1 MTMRADDWGANL
13 GLTFATTT
21 SIPVQLGKWI
31 ALHEAFGTRQRES
44 YSYPKDPKGGEPK
57 LCVCEP
63 IRLQLLEGGALRV
76 VFKVYKD
83 VFPSMKPWMEVDIER
98 GVLAT
103 TNIPD
108 FACMSDGMGGGP
120 HPVPDC
126 AWFLA
131 EILLTV
137 LDKFITVGAR
147 DPGTLQDLFW
157 HYFASDQYDRRRGWD
172 DNYGP
177 LPGSRKLNEVQFA
190 SILQLSDQYR
200 AKFGSDA
207 APCKFAY
214 HYGEGRNDALHCV
227 RSLAALATAL
237 PPAPAPPVIPPPV
250 PSLLAARVRE
260 LEAQEKAAPAN
271 QDRCNA
277 ILRQELERK
286 ERIKQGNEW
295 SEVEQRW
302 VPAPQR
308 QPPSPPP
315 QQPPPPP
322 PPPSENTRGQLMQR
336 EEIQLVSGNKQAMMG
351 VPPLATEC
359 MAFTCATVE
368 DVPVM
373 VAKLMAVCSS
383 ETIGHGKVRPF
394 ELQLLQHKTEVVTAR
409 VLMHVHRMVA
419 DEVRKVPDWARPY
432 PAVDDRPGL
441 IQLRARLPDWDDGGI
456 AAPLAHSVHLA
467 ELLHAWF
474 ERCLKNTTKRCRK
487 FLDLVTGQHSPEN
500 LMLTEEQQHILLELS
515 EEYLALHRNGWR
527 KEPKD
532 PGERRDSPTNVE
544 ATEFPKLGDSPTQDA
559 SGRTTYFKSMFAI
572 SKPVT
577 RKNDFE
583 KLWTVAWLGPN
594 RKDRIWLNGP
604 KACPQRH
611 IVLPPDHARIS
622 CQNNSRRAVASW

>member
-1 MTMRADDWGANL
+1 MTMRADDLGATL

-31 ALHEAFGTRQRES
+31 ALHEAFGKRKPES
-44 YSYPKDPKGGEPK
+44 YSFPKDPKGGEPI
-57 LCVCEP
+57 LCMCEP
-63 IRLQLLEGGALRV
+63 AHLQVLQGGPLRI
-76 VFKVYKD
+76 VFNVCKD
-83 VFPSMKPWMEVDIER
+83 VIPSMKRWMEVDTQT
-98 GVLAT
+98 GVLVST
-103 TNIPD
+103 PIPR
-108 FACMSDGMGGGP
+108 FAVMSDGMGGGP

-126 AWFLA
+126 AWCLA
-131 EILLTV
+131 ELLLTV

-147 DPGTLQDLFW
+147 DPGTLQDLFG
-157 HYFASDQYDRRRGWD
+157 HYFGTSDYQRPGWND
-172 DNYGP
+172 LHGP

-207 APCKFAY
+207 PPCKFAY

-250 PSLLAARVRE
+250 PSLLEARVRE
-260 LEAQEKAAPAN
+260 LEAQE
-271 QDRCNA
+271 Q
-277 ILRQELERK
+277 
-286 ERIKQGNEW
+286 
-295 SEVEQRW
+295 
-302 VPAPQR
+302 APQR

-315 QQPPPPP
+315 QPPPPPP

-336 EEIQLVSGNKQAMMG
+336 EAIQLVSGNKQAIMG

-409 VLMHVHRMVA
+409 VVMHVHRMVA

-432 PAVDDRPGL
+432 PGVDDRPGL
-441 IQLRARLPDWDDGGI
+441 IQLRARLPDWDEGGI

-532 PGERRDSPTNVE
+532 PVERRDSPTNVE
-544 ATEFPKLGDSPTQDA
+544 ATEFPKLGDSPSQDA

-604 KACPQRH
+604 KAYPQRH

-622 CQNNSRRAVASW
+622 CQNSSRRAVASW

>member
-322 PPPSENTRGQLMQR
+322 PPPSENTRGQLMQ
-336 EEIQLVSGNKQAMMG
+336 
-351 VPPLATEC
+351 
-359 MAFTCATVE
+359 
-368 DVPVM
+368 
-373 VAKLMAVCSS
+373 
-383 ETIGHGKVRPF
+383 
-394 ELQLLQHKTEVVTAR
+394 
-409 VLMHVHRMVA
+409 
-419 DEVRKVPDWARPY
+419 
-432 PAVDDRPGL
+432 
-441 IQLRARLPDWDDGGI
+441 
-456 AAPLAHSVHLA
+456 
-467 ELLHAWF
+467 
-474 ERCLKNTTKRCRK
+474 
-487 FLDLVTGQHSPEN
+487 
-500 LMLTEEQQHILLELS
+500 
-515 EEYLALHRNGWR
+515 
-527 KEPKD
+527 
-532 PGERRDSPTNVE
+532 
-544 ATEFPKLGDSPTQDA
+544 
-559 SGRTTYFKSMFAI
+559 
-572 SKPVT
+572 
-577 RKNDFE
+577 
-583 KLWTVAWLGPN
+583 
-594 RKDRIWLNGP
+594 
-604 KACPQRH
+604 
-611 IVLPPDHARIS
+611 
-622 CQNNSRRAVASW
+622 

>member
-1 MTMRADDWGANL
+1 MTMRADGWGANL

-31 ALHEAFGTRQRES
+31 ALHEAFGTRERES
-44 YSYPKDPKGGEPK
+44 YSFPKNPKGGEPR
-57 LCVCEP
+57 LCMCEP
-63 IRLQLLEGGALRV
+63 AHLQVLQGGALRI
-76 VFKVYKD
+76 VFNVYKD
-83 VFPSMKPWMEVDIER
+83 VFHSMKPWMEVDTTS
-98 GVLAT
+98 GVLVST
-103 TNIPD
+103 QIPS

-126 AWFLA
+126 AWHLA
-131 EILLTV
+131 EILLTI

-147 DPGTLQDLFW
+147 DPGTLQDLFG
-157 HYFASDQYDRRRGWD
+157 HYFGTSDHQRPGWND
-172 DNYGP
+172 LHGP

-207 APCKFAY
+207 PPCKFAY
-214 HYGEGRNDALHCV
+214 HYGEGRGDALHCV

-237 PPAPAPPVIPPPV
+237 PPAPAPPVIPPPG
-250 PSLLAARVRE
+250 PSLLEARVRE
-260 LEAQEKAAPAN
+260 LEAQE
-271 QDRCNA
+271 Q
-277 ILRQELERK
+277 
-286 ERIKQGNEW
+286 
-295 SEVEQRW
+295 
-302 VPAPQR
+302 APQR
-308 QPPSPPP
+308 PPPPPPPPPTPPP

-322 PPPSENTRGQLMQR
+322 SERTRGQLMQR
-336 EEIQLVSGNKQAMMG
+336 EAIRLYSGNYCSELAKTA
-351 VPPLATEC
+351 PLATEC

-383 ETIGHGKVRPF
+383 DTIGHGKVRPF
-394 ELQLLQHKTEVVTAR
+394 ELQLLQHKSEVVTAR
-409 VLMHVHRMVA
+409 VVMHVHRMVA

-432 PAVDDRPGL
+432 PAADERPQN
-441 IQLRARLPDWDDGGI
+441 IQLRARLPDWDEGGI

-487 FLDLVTGQHSPEN
+487 FLDLVTGSIPAARPEN

-527 KEPKD
+527 TEPKD
-532 PGERRDSPTNVE
+532 PVERRDSPTNVE

-577 RKNDFE
+577 RRNDFE

-604 KACPQRH
+604 KAYPQRH

-622 CQNNSRRAVASW
+622 CQHNSRHAIASW

>member
-1 MTMRADDWGANL
+1 MTMRADGWGATV

-31 ALHEAFGTRQRES
+31 ALHEAFGQRKHES
-44 YSYPKDPKGGEPK
+44 YSYPKDPHGGEPR
-57 LCVCEP
+57 LCMCEP
-63 IRLQLLEGGALRV
+63 ARLQVLQGGALRI
-76 VFKVYKD
+76 VFNIYKD
-83 VFPSMKPWMEVDIER
+83 VLPSMKPWMEVDTER
-98 GVLAT
+98 GVLVST
-103 TNIPD
+103 QIPS
-108 FACMSDGMGGGP
+108 FAYQSCGMGAGP

-126 AWFLA
+126 AWHLA
-131 EILLTV
+131 EILLTI

-147 DPGTLQDLFW
+147 DPGTLQDLFG
-157 HYFASDQYDRRRGWD
+157 HYFGTSDHRRPGWD

-214 HYGEGRNDALHCV
+214 HYGEGRGDALHCV

-237 PPAPAPPVIPPPV
+237 PPAPAPPATPPPG
-250 PSLLAARVRE
+250 PSLLETRVRE
-260 LEAQEKAAPAN
+260 LEAQEQVPPSAAAT
-271 QDRCNA
+271 A
-277 ILRQELERK
+277 
-286 ERIKQGNEW
+286 
-295 SEVEQRW
+295 
-302 VPAPQR
+302 
-308 QPPSPPP
+308 SPPP
-315 QQPPPPP
+315 TPPPPPPP
-322 PPPSENTRGQLMQR
+322 PPPSERTRGQLMQR
-336 EEIQLVSGNKQAMMG
+336 EAIQLVSGNKQALTG
-351 VPPLATEC
+351 TPPVAMAT

-383 ETIGHGKVRPF
+383 DTIGHGNVRPF
-394 ELQLLQHKTEVVTAR
+394 ELQFLQHKSEVVTAR
-409 VLMHVHRMVA
+409 VVMHVHRMVA
-419 DEVRKVPDWARPY
+419 DEVTKVPDWARPY
-432 PAVDDRPGL
+432 PSVDDRPGI
-441 IQLRARLPDWDDGGI
+441 IQLRARLPDWDEGGI

-467 ELLHAWF
+467 ALLHAWF

-487 FLDLVTGQHSPEN
+487 FLDLVTGSTPAARPEN
-500 LMLTEEQQHILLELS
+500 LMLTDEQQHILLELS

-559 SGRTTYFKSMFAI
+559 YGRTTYFKSMFAI

-577 RKNDFE
+577 LRNDFE
-583 KLWTVAWLGPN
+583 KLWTVAWLGPS

-604 KACPQRH
+604 KAYPQRH

-622 CQNNSRRAVASW
+622 CQNSTRRAITSW